1 MSVGERVVIAP
12 DKFSQV
18 MSLSENYFSLRPVV
32 YGRQASPIQ
41 KRGNMCHRW
50 PLLIATIF
58 STLSPIFLQVPVTRD
73 IVQWNCYLQLC
84 FYCERYWWRRETGY
98 SVALGEGLIG
108 YRLLQYNVRRNATV
122 SIAHI
127 ILSIDFISTLYREA
141 IQQRGNWWKQFCWT
155 KGRSWMGPRGLR
167 RYYTLRV

>member
-41 KRGNMCHRW
+41 KSGNICHRW
-50 PLLIATIF
+50 RLLIATTF
-58 STLSPIFLQVPVTRD
+58 STLSLIFLQVPVTRD
-73 IVQWNCYLQLC
+73 IVQWNCYLRLC

-127 ILSIDFISTLYREA
+127 ILSIDFITILWGNSCNLRLWNTLFLLWDTDGSA
-141 IQQRGNWWKQFCWT
+141 I
-155 KGRSWMGPRGLR
+155 L
-167 RYYTLRV
+167 VIV